1 MSTVVFLS
9 AFILGLGGSFHCMG
23 MCGPLALSITM
34 PASAK
39 HPPFLTYNFYF
50 FGKTLTY
57 ALMGLIF
64 GFFGLQIALAGWQQ
78 GLSVFAGVVMIL
90 LALFSV
96 AKPAT
101 FHQNA
106 FTEKINQFILPLFG
120 KVLQQ
125 KSSLFAPFWMGLLNG
140 LLPCGLVY
148 MGLAGAV
155 ATAEP
160 LSAAL
165 FMLVFGVGTMPVLLL
180 FLLVSGKFGFAFRV
194 YLKKATPVIMSVMG
208 LLLILRGLDLGIPF
222 ISPVS
227 DALALPASRS
237 GEAVGCH

>member
-23 MCGPLALSITM
+23 MCGPLALSITL
-34 PASAK
+34 PSAGQK
-39 HPPFLTYNFYF
+39 AGFFSYSQYFL
-50 FGKTLTY
+50 GKTLTY
-57 ALMGLIF
+57 TLLGLIF
-64 GFFGLQIALAGWQQ
+64 GFFGKQIALAGWQQ
-78 GLSVFAGVVMIL
+78 GLSVFGGVFMIL

-96 AKPAT
+96 AKPAA

-106 FTEKINQFILPLFG
+106 LTEKLNQFILPFFG

-148 MGLAGAV
+148 IGLAGAV

-165 FMLVFGVGTMPVLLL
+165 FMLVFGVGTMPVLLM
-180 FLLVSGKFGFAFRV
+180 FLVVSGNLGYAFRIN
-194 YLKKATPVIMSVMG
+194 LKKATPVIMSVMG
-208 LLLILRGLDLGIPF
+208 VLLILRGLDLGIPF
-222 ISPVS
+222 ISPLS
-227 DALALPASRS
+227 DALALPVSRS

>member
-1 MSTVVFLS
+1 MSYFFIIS
-9 AFILGLGGSFHCMG
+9 AFALGLGGSFHCMG

-34 PASAK
+34 PAAAK
-39 HPPFLTYNFYF
+39 HPPFLTYSFYF
-50 FGKTLTY
+50 LGKTLTY

-64 GFFGLQIALAGWQQ
+64 GFFGQQIVWAGWQQ
-78 GLSVFAGVVMIL
+78 GLAIFSGVVMIL

-96 AKPAT
+96 VKPAA
-101 FHQNA
+101 FHHNVV
-106 FTEKINQFILPLFG
+106 TEKINQFILPLFG

-165 FMLVFGVGTMPVLLL
+165 FMFVFGIGTMPVLLL
-180 FLLVSGKFGFAFRV
+180 FLLVSGKFGYAFRV

-208 LLLILRGLDLGIPF
+208 ILLILRGLDLGIPY

-227 DALALPASRS
+227 DALALPVSRS